1 MESFTKVAQET
12 EAPAIR
18 RPGSA
23 KVMPQLI
30 AVVGLGYVGLPTALA
45 LHRAGRAVLGLDVS
59 AKRLAEIHEEACDLV
74 PEDRERLATALG
86 DSERFEISS
95 EGARLA
101 EADAVII
108 CVPTPIDA
116 HQVPDLRAL
125 NAACESVCRHARA
138 GQTIVLTSTTYV
150 GATRDLLVEP
160 LTERGFTIGSDIC
173 VAFSPER
180 IDPANTTFPQEAVP
194 RVLGAV
200 SRRCALKAK
209 QIVSTVAPSVHL
221 VSSPEAAEMTK
232 LYENAFR
239 AVNVTLANEMAGAA
253 RVLGLSAPEIVDAAA
268 TKPYGFMPFRPG
280 PGVGGH
286 CIPCDPHYLL
296 WQLRPHHSM
305 PLVERAMAGIAQR
318 PRQVADRA
326 AEVLAREA
334 GRGLFDA
341 RVLLVGVAYKP
352 GVADVRESS
361 ALALIDLLQQRGA
374 QVEYHDPLVPVV
386 EQKSGTLIAVAE
398 PDPSAYDLLIAHTL
412 HPEFDYGFLEG
423 EHPLLDC
430 TYRLSRRNAHL

>member
-1 MESFTKVAQET
+1 MESFTKVAR
-12 EAPAIR
+12 EAEVPVAH

-23 KVMPQLI
+23 QVESQRV

-59 AKRLAEIHEEACDLV
+59 EKRLAEVREGACDLT
-74 PEDRERLATALG
+74 PEDCNRLADALV
-86 DSERFEISS
+86 DPERFELSS
-95 EGARLA
+95 DGARLA

-116 HQVPDLRAL
+116 HQVPDLRAVT
-125 NAACESVCRHARA
+125 AACESVCRHARA
-138 GQTIVLTSTTYV
+138 GQTIILTSTTYV
-150 GATRDLLVEP
+150 GATRDLLVRP
-160 LTERGFTIGSDIC
+160 LTGRGFTVGTDIC

-180 IDPANTTFPQEAVP
+180 IDPANTSFPQEVVP
-194 RVLGAV
+194 RVLGA
-200 SRRCALKAK
+200 SSKRCALKAK
-209 QIVSTVAPSVHL
+209 QIVATVAPSVHL

-232 LYENAFR
+232 LYENVFR
-239 AVNVTLANEMAGAA
+239 AVNVTLANEMAEAA
-253 RVLGLSAPEIVDAAA
+253 RVLGLSAPEIIEAAA
-268 TKPYGFMPFRPG
+268 TKPYGFMPFQPG

-318 PRQVADRA
+318 PRHVADRA
-326 AEVLAREA
+326 AEVLAKEA
-334 GRGLFDA
+334 GRGMFDA
-341 RVLLVGVAYKP
+341 RILLVGVAYKP

-361 ALALIDLLQQRGA
+361 ALALIDMLQQRGA

-386 EQKSGTLIAVAE
+386 ERRGETLIAVAE

-412 HPEFDYGFLEG
+412 HPEHDYGFLSG
-423 EHPLLDC
+423 DHPLLDC
-430 TYRLSRRNAHL
+430 TYRLPRRDAHL

>member
-1 MESFTKVAQET
+1 MESITKVDQRVQVPGA
-12 EAPAIR
+12 
-18 RPGSA
+18 RPTRHPRVDSER
-23 KVMPQLI
+23 I

-45 LHRAGRAVLGLDVS
+45 LHRAGGTVLGLDIS
-59 AKRLAEIHEEACDLV
+59 QRRLAEIHEGLCDLT
-74 PEDRERLATALG
+74 PADHERLAEALG
-86 DSERFEISS
+86 DADRFEISS
-95 EGARLA
+95 ETDRLA
-101 EADAVII
+101 EADGVII
-108 CVPTPIDA
+108 CVPTPIDS

-125 NAACESVCRHARA
+125 TAACACVCAHARA

-180 IDPANTTFPQEAVP
+180 IDPANTSFPQEAVP
-194 RVLGAV
+194 RVLGA
-200 SRRCALKAK
+200 SSTQCARRGA
-209 QIVSTVAPSVHL
+209 QIVSAVAPTVHL

-239 AVNVTLANEMAGAA
+239 AVNVTLANEMAEAA

-268 TKPYGFMPFRPG
+268 TKPYGFMAFQPG

-305 PLVERAMAGIAQR
+305 PLVEQAMAGIAQR

-334 GRGLFDA
+334 GRGLVDA
-341 RVLLVGVAYKP
+341 RILLVGVAYKP

-361 ALALIDLLQQRGA
+361 AVALIELLRTRGA
-374 QVEYHDPLVPVV
+374 RVEYHDPLVPVV
-386 EQKSGTLIAVAE
+386 ERGGETLIAVAE
-398 PDPSAYDLLIAHTL
+398 PNPSGYDLLIAHTL
-412 HPEFDYGFLEG
+412 HPEFDYGFLDG
-423 EHPLLDC
+423 DRPLLDC
-430 TYRLSRRNAHL
+430 TYRLPGRTAHL